1 MNAPRFS
8 GTHFLTILI
17 LMEGE
22 LTGSERAKMIDH
34 YVDHYLSLAS
44 SQEVDF
50 ATIRSELNAAG
61 VPPDAIELIVRFV
74 NEGMME
80 IAANGGPSSGTSNRP
95 SFQFVIAGGVIMA
108 IGIYTTVYSYVVA
121 PIGGR
126 YVFSYGAL
134 LAGLSLLLTGLAQG
148 GKRLRRMPMTRKFKS
163 KL

>member
-1 MNAPRFS
+1 MNDPRFS
-8 GTHFLTILI
+8 DTYFLTILI
-17 LMEGE
+17 FMEGE

-80 IAANGGPSSGTSNRP
+80 IAANGGPSSGSNKP
-95 SFQFVIAGGVIMA
+95 NFQFVIAGGVIMA